1 MPPLSNTWAANNKT
15 VCLGNILKF
24 QRLRFLAL
32 KAIFPQF
39 MSFSKT
45 DIGSLDLNLVN
56 ALVVIVEERSTTAAA
71 SRLGLA
77 QSTVS
82 GTLARLRDIFDDR
95 LLVRDGQ
102 TMTPTARALEI
113 VEACKPHIDAL
124 IAAVGE
130 NTPFDPLTAEQHF
143 RLGCTDAV
151 ALSILPLLTQR
162 LRVEAPLSNLSVRIG
177 DYRVL
182 PDMLATG
189 EVQTVLAY
197 LRDDLAPSTKI
208 RVLKRTPWVVL
219 RDSKQPKIYG
229 VEDFCARTHVLVTP
243 AGDLDGFVDEELA
256 RVGASRRV
264 VLGLSSFALLQ
275 TTLLGTDLIS
285 TVPQF
290 LAQAITKDG
299 LLALDP
305 CPVDVP
311 SIKNTLAWR
320 IVEDRNPAER
330 WFRKLIAEVF
340 KQA

>member
-1 MPPLSNTWAANNKT
+1 
-15 VCLGNILKF
+15 
-24 QRLRFLAL
+24 
-32 KAIFPQF
+32 
-39 MSFSKT
+39 MSFSRT

-71 SRLGLA
+71 NRLGLA

-82 GTLARLRDIFDDR
+82 GILARLRDIFDDQ

-113 VEACKPHIDAL
+113 VEACKPHINAL

-130 NTPFDPLTAEQHF
+130 NTPFDPLTAVINF

-162 LRVEAPLSNLSVRIG
+162 LRVEAPMCNLSLRIG

-182 PDMLATG
+182 PEMLATG

-197 LRDDLAPSTKI
+197 LRDDLSPSTKI
-208 RVLKRTPWVVL
+208 RVLKNTPWVVI
-219 RDSKQPKIYG
+219 RDSRQPKIIG
-229 VEDFCARTHVLVTP
+229 IEDFCARTHVLVTP
-243 AGDLDGFVDEELA
+243 AGDLDGFVDKELA
-256 RVGASRRV
+256 RIGASRRV

-275 TTLLGTDLIS
+275 TTLLGTDLIA

-290 LAQAITKDG
+290 LAQAITKNG

-330 WFRKLIAEVF
+330 WFRTLIAEVF
-340 KQA
+340 EQA